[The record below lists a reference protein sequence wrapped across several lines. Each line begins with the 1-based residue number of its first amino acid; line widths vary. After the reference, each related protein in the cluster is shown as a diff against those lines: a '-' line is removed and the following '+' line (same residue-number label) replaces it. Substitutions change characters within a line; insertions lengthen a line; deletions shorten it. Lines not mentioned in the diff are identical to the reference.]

1 MLFRIN
7 QLLIFFVLLASLY
20 GQTDYDKEL
29 RSNRT
34 RLDQIKAEIES
45 IRKQISETSDE
56 KSTITQQIALIDKE
70 TALIARA
77 RGLLER
83 ESRLIERKIKQ
94 TNEQLHEAKIRLEK
108 LKALYA
114 RRAVYAY
121 KYGRIRNLEL
131 LLTSASFNQALVRFR
146 YLKLIAEHDART
158 IRSIKKKKNQIAF
171 MREKLTEDLELK
183 KKNLSE
189 KQKEENRYFARK
201 SKKEALLK
209 KLNWTQSLYKKRLT
223 QKEQEKERIV
233 GIILA
238 LERSRKL
245 RERRGQQEEAVQ
257 LDFEDIVKARGKL
270 PWPVR
275 GKILSRYGKQ
285 RDPLSRTY
293 TKNTD
298 IEIQAALGT
307 PVKSVFSGVVSMIT
321 YLPAYGNT
329 VIIHHGK
336 SFYTVYSHLD
346 EIYVHKNDIVKK
358 AQVIATVGDSGSLSG
373 SKLQFGIY
381 GGQRTYNPEDWLR

>member
-1 MLFRIN
+1 MLFRLN
-7 QLLIFFVLLASLY
+7 HLLIIFILLSSLY
-20 GQTDYDKEL
+20 GQRDYDKEL
-29 RSNRT
+29 NNNRS
-34 RLDQIKAEIES
+34 RLDQIKEEIES

-83 ESRLIERKIKQ
+83 ENKIIERKIEQ
-94 TNEQLHEAKIRLEK
+94 TNERLHEAKIRLEK

-114 RRAVYAY
+114 QRAVYAY

-131 LLTSASFNQALVRFR
+131 LLTSASFNQALIRFR
-146 YLKLIAEHDART
+146 YLKMIAEHDERT

-171 MREKLTEDLELK
+171 MREKLAEDLDLK
-183 KKNLSE
+183 KKNLRE
-189 KQKEENRYFARK
+189 KQREENRYLARK

-209 KLNWTQSLYKKRLT
+209 KLNWTQSLYKKRLG
-223 QKEQEKERIV
+223 QKEQEKERII

-245 RERRGQQEEAVQ
+245 RERRGEQEDIVQ
-257 LDFEDIVKARGKL
+257 FDFEDIVKARGKL
-270 PWPVR
+270 PWPVK
-275 GKILSRYGKQ
+275 GKILTRYGKQ
-285 RDPLSRTY
+285 RDPLSKTY

-298 IEIQAALGT
+298 IEIQSALGT

-346 EIYVHKNDIVKK
+346 EIYVHKDDIVKTG
-358 AQVIATVGDSGSLSG
+358 QTIATVGDSGSLSG